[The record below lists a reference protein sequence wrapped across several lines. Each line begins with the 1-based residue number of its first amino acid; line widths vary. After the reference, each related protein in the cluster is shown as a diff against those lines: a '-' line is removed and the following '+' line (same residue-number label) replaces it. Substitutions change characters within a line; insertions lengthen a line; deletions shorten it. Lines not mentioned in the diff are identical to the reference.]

1 MRGAEMSLDILLSR
15 LERVRK
21 TGPGRWIASCPC
33 REDKRPSMTIRE
45 LDDGRVLIH
54 DFGGSSP
61 EEILG
66 AIGLTFSDLFPDR
79 LSTHGKPERRPF
91 PAADL
96 LRVIGFEALL
106 VALAAANLA
115 GGALLDGADRA
126 RLMLAASR
134 IREALNAG
142 GISYE

>member
-1 MRGAEMSLDILLSR
+1 MSADILLSR
-15 LERVRK
+15 LDRVRQ
-21 TGPGRWIASCPC
+21 TGPGRWVASCPC

-45 LDDGRVLIH
+45 LDDGRILIH

-61 EEILG
+61 AEILD
-66 AIGLTFSDLFPDR
+66 AVGLTFPDLFPER
-79 LSTHGKPERRPF
+79 MSTHVKPERRPF

-96 LRVIGFEALL
+96 LRVIGFEVLL
-106 VALAAANLA
+106 VALAAVRLA
-115 GGALLDGADRA
+115 GGELLDGADRE

-142 GISYE
+142 GIRYE